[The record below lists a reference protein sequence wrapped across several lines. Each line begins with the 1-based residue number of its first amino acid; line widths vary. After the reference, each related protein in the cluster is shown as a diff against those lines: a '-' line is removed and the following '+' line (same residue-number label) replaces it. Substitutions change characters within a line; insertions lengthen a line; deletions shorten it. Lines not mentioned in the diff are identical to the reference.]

1 MRVNRGLIFW
11 GVALV
16 TAGAVALAIQSDLI
30 AGETAR
36 KVWRL
41 WPVVLIVIG
50 LAVISARTPFA
61 VVATLAAG
69 LVAGGLA
76 GTLVAG
82 WPDGLAIGCGGEMD
96 SRQTADGDFT
106 GTAGSVELDF
116 DCGELAV
123 SMVRGTAW
131 EVDAR
136 HGSDSE
142 PQISNDAGSMRM
154 ELDDAGG
161 FIGFADSRQDWD
173 VSLPLD
179 VELGLDVSANAAS
192 SVLDLSGATL
202 SDVSIDA
209 NAGDLTLGLG
219 GTAVNELSIDANAAS
234 VGISVDQATTGSG
247 RIEMNAGSLDLCV
260 ADGVAVAITINDDNI
275 TFSHDLDDRGLTRD
289 GDTWRSGGETANVN
303 FAVEGNA
310 ASFSYNPDGGCS

>member
-1 MRVNRGLIFW
+1 
-11 GVALV
+11 
-16 TAGAVALAIQSDLI
+16 
-30 AGETAR
+30 
-36 KVWRL
+36 
-41 WPVVLIVIG
+41 
-50 LAVISARTPFA
+50 
-61 VVATLAAG
+61 
-69 LVAGGLA
+69 
-76 GTLVAG
+76 
-82 WPDGLAIGCGGEMD
+82 
-96 SRQTADGDFT
+96 
-106 GTAGSVELDF
+106 
-116 DCGELAV
+116 
-123 SMVRGTAW
+123 
-131 EVDAR
+131 
-136 HGSDSE
+136 
-142 PQISNDAGSMRM
+142 M
-154 ELDDAGG
+154 ELD
-161 FIGFADSRQDWD
+161 
-173 VSLPLD
+173 
-179 VELGLDVSANAAS
+179 AS

-289 GDTWRSGGETANVN
+289 GDTWRSGGETADVT